1 MFFFYKLP
9 ANNLQ
14 FSAALKISPAPRVLS
29 FQFPSQPSVFIRF
42 TAIPSY
48 CQLWPISIRRIFFGP
63 TPTYRGSLVKI
74 HARPRLFNT
83 IEVQFRSINFD
94 HVLENNTVSMGSFH
108 PFIDSICVFFFTP
121 TYICISS
128 NGRCNYDFPECCVAR
143 YTNDVVWVLSPL
155 QRQRMRLLSIGVI
168 EMVELGR
175 QRQANG
181 HAHQGWTLTHPTQP
195 RDVVCSHP
203 PMALLPRATHAI
215 TIPDWIRQRLDL
227 SPASTISPIRV
238 CLVSKSY

>member
-1 MFFFYKLP
+1 MSVAKRQLGLFGSPRYHIRHHKHWLGSLRVCFHQGDRDKLPRVYRTRYTPCFFFYKLP

-48 CQLWPISIRRIFFGP
+48 CQLWPISIRRIFFGA

-108 PFIDSICVFFFTP
+108 PFIDSICVFFFLHRR
-121 TYICISS
+121 ISVCL
-128 NGRCNYDFPECCVAR
+128 R
-143 YTNDVVWVLSPL
+143 TNDVITIFLNAVS
-155 QRQRMRLLSIGVI
+155 
-168 EMVELGR
+168 LG
-175 QRQANG
+175 
-181 HAHQGWTLTHPTQP
+181 TLTMWSGCFCLYSGNGC
-195 RDVVCSHP
+195 VYS
-203 PMALLPRATHAI
+203 LL
-215 TIPDWIRQRLDL
+215 
-227 SPASTISPIRV
+227 AS
-238 CLVSKSY
+238 

>member
-48 CQLWPISIRRIFFGP
+48 CQLWPISIRRIFFGA

-108 PFIDSICVFFFTP
+108 PFIDSICVFFFFLHRR
-121 TYICISS
+121 ISVCL
-128 NGRCNYDFPECCVAR
+128 R
-143 YTNDVVWVLSPL
+143 TNDVITIFLNAVS
-155 QRQRMRLLSIGVI
+155 
-168 EMVELGR
+168 LG
-175 QRQANG
+175 
-181 HAHQGWTLTHPTQP
+181 TLTMWSGCFCLYSGNGC
-195 RDVVCSHP
+195 VYS
-203 PMALLPRATHAI
+203 LL
-215 TIPDWIRQRLDL
+215 
-227 SPASTISPIRV
+227 AS
-238 CLVSKSY
+238 